1 MVVRAA
7 STEAVEGARPRV
19 LLVGTDSGH
28 AAGLRRSGSE
38 VAELPGPQAALEW
51 LASHAVDVVVAGD
64 GLPVNASLE
73 FFHALEQRQPG
84 VKKILLAHNMALSAV
99 ARSLNQARVDFFL
112 VHPFAEAEL
121 AQAVEHVFNLR
132 RLEQERDRLHAENA
146 RIMEELRSFNTVLEQ
161 RVRERTDELTV
172 ANARLAEALREIE
185 QKNRALTLLNES
197 LNIQATIDPLT
208 GLFNRRE
215 FRSRLQEEWARFKR
229 HKRPISLVMLDIDH
243 FKQVNDSHGHE
254 CGDAVLQGLGAILR
268 GQQRRHDIAC
278 RYGGEEFIVL
288 LPETLL
294 DAAFLVA
301 EGMRK
306 RVSNHVFRYKELRL
320 SISISLGVAG
330 ALEHNPSNEDEFINL
345 ADQALYRA
353 KAEGRNRTV
362 VLEPHGDHIWKTGA

>member
-7 STEAVEGARPRV
+7 STEPVEGARPRV
-19 LLVGTDSGH
+19 LLVGIGGGH
-28 AAGLRRSGSE
+28 AAGLRRSGNE

-64 GLPVNASLE
+64 DLPVNASLE
-73 FFHALEQRQPG
+73 FFHALEQLQPG

-268 GQQRRHDIAC
+268 SQQRRHDIAC

-306 RVSNHVFRYKELRL
+306 RVSNYVFRYKELRL
-320 SISISLGVAG
+320 NISISLGVAG
-330 ALEHNPSNEDEFINL
+330 ALEHNPGNEDEFINL

-362 VLEPHGDHIWKTGA
+362 VLEPHGDRIWKTGA

>member
-1 MVVRAA
+1 
-7 STEAVEGARPRV
+7 V
-19 LLVGTDSGH
+19 LLVGTGGH

-38 VAELPGPQAALEW
+38 VTELPSPQPALDW
-51 LASHAVDVVVAGD
+51 VAGHAVDVVVAGD
-64 GLPVNASLE
+64 DLPVNASLE

-132 RLEQERDRLHAENA
+132 RLERERDRLHAENA
-146 RIMEELRSFNTVLEQ
+146 RIMEELRSFNSVLEQ

-197 LNIQATIDPLT
+197 LNIQATVDPLT

-215 FRSRLQEEWARFKR
+215 FRNRLQGEWARFKR

-330 ALEHNPSNEDEFINL
+330 ALEHNPGNEDEFINL

-362 VLEPHGDHIWKTGA
+362 VLEPHSDRIWKAGA